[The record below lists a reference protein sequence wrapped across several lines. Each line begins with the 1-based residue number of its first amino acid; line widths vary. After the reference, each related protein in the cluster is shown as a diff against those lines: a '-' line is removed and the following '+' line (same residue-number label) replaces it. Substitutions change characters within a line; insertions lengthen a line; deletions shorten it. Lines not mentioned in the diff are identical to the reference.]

1 MGKNFSR
8 PQVKR
13 TFINEQIR
21 ATEMRVIDEAGE
33 QLGVL
38 SKEEAIKQAKS
49 KELDL
54 ILVTDK
60 TSPVICKIYDYGK
73 FLYQEQK
80 KESKKKK
87 ATGGELKGVRL
98 KFNTSP
104 HDLETKA
111 KQAIKFIEKGN
122 KIKIEMVL
130 RGRERALQS
139 HAREK
144 INTFIQIIENSF
156 PLAREKD
163 IQKGGRGLIAIISKK

>member
-1 MGKNFSR
+1 MGNNFYR

-13 TFINEQIR
+13 IYTNEQIR
-21 ATEMRVIDEAGE
+21 ATEMRVIDEEGQ

-38 SKEEAIKQAKS
+38 SKEEAIKEAKS
-49 KELDL
+49 RELDL

-80 KESKKKK
+80 KENKKKS
-87 ATGGELKGVRL
+87 TGGELKGVRL
-98 KFNTSP
+98 KYNTSP

-130 RGRERALQS
+130 RGRERALQDF
-139 HAREK
+139 AREK
-144 INTFIQIIENSF
+144 INIFIQIIEGAF
-156 PLAREKD
+156 PISREKD
-163 IQKGGRGLIAIISKK
+163 IQKGGRGLITIISKK